1 MTPLST
7 TRPTWRTICALDE
20 ILPDTGVAALLG
32 DTQVAIF
39 RVGESDEVHALGNCD
54 PFSGANVLA
63 RGLIGDLGGVLV
75 VASPVYKQHFSLTN
89 GVCLEDAEVSVPVF
103 PVRVFNGAVQLAQPV
118 AYATDSL
125 PRQRLVMI
133 GNGMAGMRVIEEL
146 LRIAP
151 ERYDITV
158 FGAEPH
164 GNYNRIL
171 LSPVLAGEK
180 TVSEIMLHTPEWYA
194 EAGITLHLG
203 EPVTVIDRRKRIVR
217 SAAGREVGYDRLLI
231 ATGSRGN
238 RLPIPGAA
246 LPGVI
251 AFRDLQDVNLMH
263 AAAEAGQ
270 SAVVIGGGLLGLE
283 AAAGLRAQ
291 GMAVTVVHGLDV
303 LMERQLDP
311 YAAGLLRRSLESRGI
326 QFVMNAMTVAILGEQ
341 HVTGL
346 RFKDG
351 REIAAD
357 LVVMAAGIKAN
368 IELAKAAGLQC
379 AHGIVV
385 DDTMQS
391 FDPRVYAVGE
401 CAQHRNRVYGLV
413 APLWEQA
420 RVCATHLAGNGH
432 LRYQG
437 SLIATRL
444 KVTGI
449 ELYSAGELNLVS
461 GSEELLF
468 RDPEAGVYKRLL
480 LRDQRIVGVLLYGD
494 ARDANWYQELM
505 VGRVDVS
512 LFRDVLLFG
521 PGHVATGVPTSQP
534 SSSVPTP

>member
-1 MTPLST
+1 MTTMPT

-118 AYATDSL
+118 AYATDSP

-180 TVSEIMLHTPEWYA
+180 TVAEIMLHTPEWYA

-203 EPVTVIDRRKRIVR
+203 EPVTAIDRRKRIVR

-311 YAAGLLRRSLESRGI
+311 YAASLLRRSLEERGI
-326 QFVMNAMTVAILGEQ
+326 RFVMNAMTVAILGEQ

-351 REIAAD
+351 REIPAD

-449 ELYSAGELNLVS
+449 ELYSAGELNRVG
-461 GSEELLF
+461 GSEELRF
-468 RDPEAGVYKRLL
+468 CDPEAGVYKRLL

-521 PGHVATGVPTSQP
+521 PGHVANGVPTSQP
-534 SSSVPTP
+534 PSSVPTP

>member
-1 MTPLST
+1 MTTMPT

-118 AYATDSL
+118 AYATDSP

-180 TVSEIMLHTPEWYA
+180 TVAEIMLHTPEWYA

-203 EPVTVIDRRKRIVR
+203 EPVTAIDRRKRIVR

-251 AFRDLQDVNLMH
+251 AFRDLQDVSLMH

-311 YAAGLLRRSLESRGI
+311 YAAGLLRRSLEERGI
-326 QFVMNAMTVAILGEQ
+326 RFVMNAMTVAILGEQ

-351 REIAAD
+351 REIPAD

-449 ELYSAGELNLVS
+449 ELYSAGELNRVG
-461 GSEELLF
+461 GSEELRF
-468 RDPEAGVYKRLL
+468 CDPEAGVYKRLL
-480 LRDQRIVGVLLYGD
+480 LRDQRIVGVLLYGN

-521 PGHVATGVPTSQP
+521 PGHVANGVPTSQP
-534 SSSVPTP
+534 PSSVPTP

>member
-1 MTPLST
+1 MTTMPT

-118 AYATDSL
+118 AYATDSP

-180 TVSEIMLHTPEWYA
+180 TVAEIMLHTPEWYA

-203 EPVTVIDRRKRIVR
+203 EPVTAIDRRKRIVR

-251 AFRDLQDVNLMH
+251 AFRDLQDVSLMH

-311 YAAGLLRRSLESRGI
+311 YAASLLRRSLEERGI
-326 QFVMNAMTVAILGEQ
+326 RFVMNAMTVAILGEQ
-341 HVTGL
+341 RVTGL

-351 REIAAD
+351 REIPAD

-449 ELYSAGELNLVS
+449 ELYSAGELNRVG
-461 GSEELLF
+461 GSEELRF
-468 RDPEAGVYKRLL
+468 CDPEAGVYKRLL

-521 PGHVATGVPTSQP
+521 PGHVANGVPTSQP
-534 SSSVPTP
+534 PSSVPTP

>member
-1 MTPLST
+1 MTTVPM

-39 RVGESDEVHALGNCD
+39 RVGESDEVHALGNRD

-75 VASPVYKQHFSLTN
+75 VASPVYKQHFSLAN

-103 PVRVFNGAVQLAQPV
+103 PVRVFSGAVQLAQPV
-118 AYATDSL
+118 EYPADTQ

-180 TVSEIMLHTPEWYA
+180 TVAEIMLHTPEWYA

-203 EPVTVIDRRKRIVR
+203 EPVTAIDRRKRVVR
-217 SAAGREVGYDRLLI
+217 SAAGREVSYDRLLI

-238 RLPIPGAA
+238 RLPIPGAE

-251 AFRDLQDVNLMH
+251 AFRDLQDVSLMH

-311 YAAGLLRRSLESRGI
+311 YAAGLLRRSLEARGI
-326 QFVMNAMTVAILGEQ
+326 QFVMNAMTVAILGDQ

-351 REIAAD
+351 REIPAD

-437 SLIATRL
+437 SLTATRL

-449 ELYSAGELNLVS
+449 ELYSAGELSLVS
-461 GSEELLF
+461 GSEELRF
-468 RDPEAGVYKRLL
+468 RDPEVGVYKRLL

-505 VGRVDVS
+505 AGRVDVS

-521 PGHVATGVPTSQP
+521 PGHVANGVPTSQP
-534 SSSVPTP
+534 PSSVPTP

>member
-1 MTPLST
+1 MTTMPT

-118 AYATDSL
+118 AYATDSP

-180 TVSEIMLHTPEWYA
+180 TVAEIMLHTPEWYA

-203 EPVTVIDRRKRIVR
+203 EPVTAIDRRKRIVR

-246 LPGVI
+246 
-251 AFRDLQDVNLMH
+251 
-263 AAAEAGQ
+263 
-270 SAVVIGGGLLGLE
+270 
-283 AAAGLRAQ
+283 
-291 GMAVTVVHGLDV
+291 
-303 LMERQLDP
+303 
-311 YAAGLLRRSLESRGI
+311 
-326 QFVMNAMTVAILGEQ
+326 
-341 HVTGL
+341 
-346 RFKDG
+346 
-351 REIAAD
+351 
-357 LVVMAAGIKAN
+357 
-368 IELAKAAGLQC
+368 
-379 AHGIVV
+379 
-385 DDTMQS
+385 
-391 FDPRVYAVGE
+391 
-401 CAQHRNRVYGLV
+401 
-413 APLWEQA
+413 
-420 RVCATHLAGNGH
+420 
-432 LRYQG
+432 
-437 SLIATRL
+437 
-444 KVTGI
+444 
-449 ELYSAGELNLVS
+449 
-461 GSEELLF
+461 
-468 RDPEAGVYKRLL
+468 
-480 LRDQRIVGVLLYGD
+480 
-494 ARDANWYQELM
+494 
-505 VGRVDVS
+505 
-512 LFRDVLLFG
+512 
-521 PGHVATGVPTSQP
+521 
-534 SSSVPTP
+534 

>member
-1 MTPLST
+1 MTTVPM

-39 RVGESDEVHALGNCD
+39 RVGESDEVHALGNRD

-75 VASPVYKQHFSLTN
+75 VASPVYKQHFSLAN

-103 PVRVFNGAVQLAQPV
+103 PVRVFSGAVQLAQPV
-118 AYATDSL
+118 EYPADTQ

-180 TVSEIMLHTPEWYA
+180 TVAEIMLHTPEWYA

-203 EPVTVIDRRKRIVR
+203 EPVTAIDRRKRIVR

-251 AFRDLQDVNLMH
+251 AFRDLQDVSLMH

-311 YAAGLLRRSLESRGI
+311 YAASLLRRSLEERGI
-326 QFVMNAMTVAILGEQ
+326 RFVMNAMTVAILGEQ

-351 REIAAD
+351 REIPAD

-449 ELYSAGELNLVS
+449 ELYSAGELNRVG
-461 GSEELLF
+461 GSEELRF
-468 RDPEAGVYKRLL
+468 CDPEAGVYKRLL

-505 VGRVDVS
+505 AGRVDVS

-521 PGHVATGVPTSQP
+521 PGHVANGVPTSQP
-534 SSSVPTP
+534 PSSVPTP